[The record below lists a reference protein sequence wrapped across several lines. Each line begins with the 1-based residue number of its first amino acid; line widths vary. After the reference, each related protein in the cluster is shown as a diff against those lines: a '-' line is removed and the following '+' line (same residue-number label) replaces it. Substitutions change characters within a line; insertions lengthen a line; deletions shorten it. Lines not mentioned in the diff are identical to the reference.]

1 MGSAARIGV
10 AACATGF
17 ALGSL
22 GCAAAFRDSRAPVRV
37 ESDPPGASVIAK
49 EGTGVAPFDLPVSR
63 GGITEMRVTM
73 TGFDEHHAL
82 VRKHVNGWWLTADL
96 ATCIVPVLLCVPL
109 LVDAIS
115 GAWNDVDPR
124 YRAHLL
130 PLGTGGVPTFGPDGS
145 YYVLRPSEAPPQTTP
160 AAPVPLPPPPPV
172 ATKASAAGS
181 MSDSERK
188 ASARAAYQEGIELQA
203 QKTWSEALGRF
214 QFAQRLVDAPTH
226 LLHIGECQVA
236 LGKLVE
242 AQESYETLTHRGL
255 PPGSPEPFREAV
267 EAGVRELADL
277 QPRIPT
283 LRIEVRPAPERL
295 RNLSLTLN
303 GRPLP
308 LEVVGIARP
317 INPGSYEVTA
327 TAWGVPP
334 ARPVRVTLVERDA
347 RTVEVTLGAP
357 AAR

>member
-1 MGSAARIGV
+1 MSRVSRTIACITTLGV
-10 AACATGF
+10 AVGP
-17 ALGSL
+17 L
-22 GCAAAFRDSRAPVRV
+22 GCAAVFRDSKVAVHV
-37 ESDPPGASVIAK
+37 ESDPPGAQVAAK
-49 EGTGVAPFDLPVSR
+49 EGAGVAPVDVTVPRS
-63 GGITEMRVTM
+63 GITAMRVTM

-115 GAWNDVDPR
+115 GAWNDVEPR
-124 YRAHLL
+124 YRARLV
-130 PLGTGGVPTFGPDGS
+130 PLGSGVVPVFAEDGS
-145 YYVLRPSEAPPQTTP
+145 YHGLRSSAPRQVATPAPP
-160 AAPVPLPPPPPV
+160 PVPPPPP
-172 ATKASAAGS
+172 AAPKASASSTTSS

-188 ASARAAYQEGIELQA
+188 ASARAAYQEGVELQA
-203 QKTWSEALGRF
+203 QKTWPEALARF

-226 LLHIGECQVA
+226 LLHIAECMVA

-242 AQESYETLTHRGL
+242 AQESYETLAHREL

-267 EAGVRELADL
+267 EVGRRELADL

-283 LRIEVRPAPERL
+283 LRIEVRPAPSTL

-308 LEVVGIARP
+308 TEVIGIARP
-317 INPGSYEVTA
+317 LNPGTYQITG
-327 TAWGVPP
+327 TAWGLPP
-334 ARPVRVTLVERDA
+334 ARPVLVTLAERDA
-347 RTVEVTLGAP
+347 RTVELTL
-357 AAR
+357 R